1 MGKLHHD
8 EYDDDPWR
16 EVRLTKVAIR
26 ARAKLILFSALLSL
40 PYVALVA
47 AGVHLSGLMPNE
59 VMGVA
64 CYHAMISTLYCFDTL
79 RNAAHDCFDQ
89 ALEDGLVMIDEGIP
103 IVDRS
108 YPHHSLASLSFAIG
122 GRLHREQA

>member
-1 MGKLHHD
+1 MSKHHHD
-8 EYDDDPWR
+8 EYDDDPWG
-16 EVRLTKVAIR
+16 EVRLTRVAIR

-59 VMGVA
+59 VMGIA

-89 ALEDGLVMIDEGIP
+89 AQEDGLVMIHDGIP
-103 IVDRS
+103 IIDPT
-108 YPHHSLASLSFAIG
+108 YPHRCLASLSFAIG